1 MDEAT
6 KKHIIGAIK
15 SDLSDRF
22 RVIDNTGTN
31 RQIVAGLFP
40 DVLLMR
46 QEPPKNDDVLF
57 VMRIE
62 GQETDLANSIAI
74 WKELERS
81 EVSFDLVVPDAELH
95 KAKQLASAIDVS
107 AKFAHYTIN
116 HQGKARVSYE

>member
-1 MDEAT
+1 M
-6 KKHIIGAIK
+6 
-15 SDLSDRF
+15 
-22 RVIDNTGTN
+22 
-31 RQIVAGLFP
+31 AGLFP

-46 QEPPKNDDVLF
+46 QEPPKMMMYCF

-81 EVSFDLVVPDAELH
+81 EVSFYLVVPDAELD

-107 AKFAHYTIN
+107 AKFCTLYH
-116 HQGKARVSYE
+116 KSSR

>member
-1 MDEAT
+1 MDET
-6 KKHIIGAIK
+6 IRKHIIGAIK
-15 SDLSDRF
+15 NDLSDRF

-62 GQETDLANSIAI
+62 SQNVDLTNSIAI

-81 EVSFDLVVPDAELH
+81 EVSFYLVVPDKELN

-107 AKFAHYTIN
+107 AKFAHYTID
-116 HQGKARVSYE
+116 HQGKAKVSYE